1 MCVLVGEGSVHNPGR
16 RWRNGTEKE
25 RSRQPVENVLLSLV
39 PLSASGAYFRRESS
53 GTQGREHSL
62 ELPHPMGEGA
72 GVLIHQLPQ
81 SLSESCSWQVLIL
94 RHLPLL
100 HS

>member
-1 MCVLVGEGSVHNPGR
+1 MWCAQP
-16 RWRNGTEKE
+16 WKAMEKWYREEE
-25 RSRQPVENVLLSLV
+25 RSGQPVENVLLSLV
-39 PLSASGAYFRRESS
+39 PLSASGAYFHRESS

-62 ELPHPMGEGA
+62 ELLHPMGEGA